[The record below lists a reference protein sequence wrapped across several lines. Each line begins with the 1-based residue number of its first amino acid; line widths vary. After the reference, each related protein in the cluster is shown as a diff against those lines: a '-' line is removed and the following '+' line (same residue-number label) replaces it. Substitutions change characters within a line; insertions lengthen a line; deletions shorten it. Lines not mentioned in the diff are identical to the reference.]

1 VELLG
6 RGFDGQDGLAVI
18 CPHRRQNV
26 LVRQEAAGLASS
38 GPVRRA
44 LDGLVLDT
52 VERIQG
58 QEREVVVVSLTGA
71 DPDHLARQW
80 TFSHCPRRFNVAI
93 TRPRTKLIVVGSPR
107 FFHFTPAREE
117 GVQGLGGVAR
127 LKQWYLER
135 IDAGQVERVPAE
147 DA

>member
-1 VELLG
+1 MTRPLTVRGGILTAHFRHRDELETCLAFRQE
-6 RGFDGQDGLAVI
+6 RGIDPPLAV
-18 CPHRRQNV
+18 
-26 LVRQEAAGLASS
+26 
-38 GPVRRA
+38 
-44 LDGLVLDT
+44 DK
-52 VERIQG
+52 
-58 QEREVVVVSLTGA
+58 
-71 DPDHLARQW
+71 ARQW